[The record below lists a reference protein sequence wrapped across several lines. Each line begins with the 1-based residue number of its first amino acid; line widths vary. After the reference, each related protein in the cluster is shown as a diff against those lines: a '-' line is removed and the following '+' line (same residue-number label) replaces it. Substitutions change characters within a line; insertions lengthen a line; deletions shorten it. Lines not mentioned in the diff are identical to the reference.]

1 MRRFLKGQ
9 SGQTAMFVLFNG
21 AAMMTLAAASVEFGH
36 IYCAYRQLVSS
47 TNAAAQAGA
56 QALPNIVT
64 AATNVDTY
72 SAETGDLNATPLL
85 LNVAATPTFQ
95 CLSAVSGTLNAPCS
109 RARGASGG
117 YNAVS
122 VTQTATIPLWFG
134 GLIGMQQMN
143 VSATA
148 NAATLGGTNT
158 P

>member
-1 MRRFLKGQ
+1 MRRFLKSQ
-9 SGQTAMFVLFNG
+9 SGQTAVLVLFNG

-36 IYCAYRQLVSS
+36 IYYAYRQLVSS

-56 QALPNIVT
+56 TALPNIVT

-95 CLSAVSGTLNAPCS
+95 CRSAVSGTPKAPCNTS
-109 RARGASGG
+109 TRASGG
-117 YNAVS
+117 YNALS

-148 NAATLGGTNT
+148 NAATPGGTNT

>member
-1 MRRFLKGQ
+1 MRRFLKSQ
-9 SGQTAMFVLFNG
+9 SGQTAVLVLFNG

-36 IYCAYRQLVSS
+36 IYYAYRLLVSS

-72 SAETGDLNATPLL
+72 SAETGYLNATPLL

-95 CLSAVSGTLNAPCS
+95 CLSAVSGTLNAPCGRVRSAS
-109 RARGASGG
+109 RG
-117 YNAVS
+117 YNALS

-134 GLIGMQQMN
+134 GVIGMKQMN

-148 NAATLGGTNT
+148 SVAMIGGTNT